1 MDILYD
7 SRFVIFCKSMRSA
20 FYLSI
25 VLGGPLLASCTNVLD
40 NLPGVY
46 HIDIQQGNI
55 IDQDMIDQLR
65 PNMTER
71 QVLYIL
77 GSPML
82 VDTFHQKRWDYLYS
96 TQPGGEDRQQKKVSI
111 FFNEDNLVSG
121 VQGDFKPSAEP
132 TSKPSPEVTVDVPKR
147 DLELTMWE
155 KIKSVLGFDDIDDTP
170 KRDPDAKPTD
180 TGSQIKQTL

>member
-1 MDILYD
+1 
-7 SRFVIFCKSMRSA
+7 MRSA
-20 FYLSI
+20 FYLSF
-25 VLGGPLLASCTNVLD
+25 VLSSPLLTSCSNTLD

-55 IDQDMIDQLR
+55 VDQDMIDQLR

-96 TQPGGEDRQQKKVSI
+96 VQPGGEDRQQKKVSI
-111 FFNEDNLVSG
+111 FFNEENVVSG
-121 VQGDFKPSAEP
+121 IQGDFRPSSGP
-132 TSKPSPEVTVDVPKR
+132 VTKPSPETTVDVPKR
-147 DLELTMWE
+147 DLELTMWQ
-155 KIKSVLGFDDIDDTP
+155 KIKSLFGFDDIDDTP
-170 KRDPDAKPTD
+170 KRDPDAKPAD

>member
-1 MDILYD
+1 
-7 SRFVIFCKSMRSA
+7 MRSA
-20 FYLSI
+20 FYLSL
-25 VLGGPLLASCTNVLD
+25 VLSSPLLISCSNVLD

-55 IDQDMIDQLR
+55 VDQDMIDQLR

-96 TQPGGEDRQQKKVSI
+96 IQPGGEDRQQKKISI

-121 VQGDFKPSAEP
+121 IQGDFRPSSGP
-132 TSKPSPEVTVDVPKR
+132 VNKPSPEITVDVPKR
-147 DLELTMWE
+147 DLELTMWQ
-155 KIKSVLGFDDIDDTP
+155 KIKGLFGFDDIDDAP
-170 KRDPDAKPTD
+170 KRDPDAKPAD
-180 TGSQIKQTL
+180 TGSQIKQSL